1 MARRPSGPHV
11 SRTVAGKAYAGFVRG
26 GNLAPAHAV
35 GKKTFAQF
43 LAARGAG

>member
-1 MARRPSGPHV
+1 MGGVLVTGGTGNLGAADR
-11 SRTVAGKAYAGFVRG
+11 FVRG

-43 LAARGAG
+43 LAGPGAG